1 MNDYDYAYQITQIPL
16 LDENETNYLL
26 QKVANG
32 DKEDRNKLIKHNLR
46 LVLKIANNF
55 KESINLPIEELIN
68 IGVFGLIK
76 SIDKFDFE
84 RNAKL
89 STFATTSISN
99 CFKQYIKI
107 SKRKT
112 SPAGT
117 NISLQDVIYQGEDG
131 EEFTVENAIKD
142 NNPSVED
149 VIIEK
154 IGNQQ
159 LKTILKYLTKEEQ
172 EILLL
177 RYGIEDGI
185 PHALEEIGKIYHLT
199 RERIRQKEQKA
210 LIKLRN
216 PKISKNIKGL
226 LK

>member
-32 DKEDRNKLIKHNLR
+32 DKEARNKLIKHNLR
-46 LVLKIANNF
+46 LVLKIANSF
-55 KESINLPIEELIN
+55 KDSINLPIEDLIN

-76 SIDKFDFE
+76 SIDKFDFKK
-84 RNAKL
+84 NAKL
-89 STFATTSISN
+89 STFATTCVLN
-99 CFKQYIKI
+99 CFRQYIKI
-107 SKRKT
+107 SKRKA
-112 SPAGT
+112 PPLKED
-117 NISLQDVIYQGEDG
+117 ISLQDFIYQGEDG
-131 EEFTVENAIKD
+131 EEITVENAIKD

-149 VIIEK
+149 IIIEK

-159 LKTILKYLTKEEQ
+159 LKTVLKYLTKEEQ

-185 PHALEEIGKIYHLT
+185 PHTLEEIGKIYHLT

-210 LIKLRN
+210 LTKLRN

>member
-32 DKEDRNKLIKHNLR
+32 DKEARNKLIKHNLR

-117 NISLQDVIYQGEDG
+117 NISLQDVIYQGED
-131 EEFTVENAIKD
+131 
-142 NNPSVED
+142 

-185 PHALEEIGKIYHLT
+185 PHTLEEIWKIYHLT

>member
-32 DKEDRNKLIKHNLR
+32 DKEARNKLIKHNLR

-117 NISLQDVIYQGEDG
+117 NISLQDVIYQGED
-131 EEFTVENAIKD
+131 
-142 NNPSVED
+142 

-185 PHALEEIGKIYHLT
+185 PHTLEEIGKIYHLT

>member
-32 DKEDRNKLIKHNLR
+32 DKEARNKLIKHNLR

-117 NISLQDVIYQGEDG
+117 NISLQDVIYQGED
-131 EEFTVENAIKD
+131 
-142 NNPSVED
+142 

-185 PHALEEIGKIYHLT
+185 PHTLEEI
-199 RERIRQKEQKA
+199 
-210 LIKLRN
+210 
-216 PKISKNIKGL
+216 
-226 LK
+226 

>member
-32 DKEDRNKLIKHNLR
+32 DKEARNKLIKHNLR
-46 LVLKIANNF
+46 LVLKIANSF
-55 KESINLPIEELIN
+55 KDSINLPIEDLIN

-76 SIDKFDFE
+76 SIDKFDFKK
-84 RNAKL
+84 NAKL
-89 STFATTSISN
+89 STFATTCVLN
-99 CFKQYIKI
+99 CFRQYIKV
-107 SKRKT
+107 SKRKA
-112 SPAGT
+112 PLKED
-117 NISLQDVIYQGEDG
+117 ISLQDFIYQGEDG
-131 EEFTVENAIKD
+131 EEITVENAIKD

-149 VIIEK
+149 IIIEK

-159 LKTILKYLTKEEQ
+159 LKTVLKYLTKEER

-185 PHALEEIGKIYHLT
+185 PHTLEEIGKIYHLT

-210 LIKLRN
+210 LTKLRN

>member
-32 DKEDRNKLIKHNLR
+32 DKEARNKLIKHNLR

-107 SKRKT
+107 SKWKT